1 MQWLLILLDLK
12 RVSKKVRELRICLL
26 PQALLIHFII
36 FELFQIKDFSPVD
49 DIRQLDMFIL

>member
-1 MQWLLILLDLK
+1 MIVNSVGFEESQK
-12 RVSKKVRELRICLL
+12 KKVRELRICLL

-36 FELFQIKDFSPVD
+36 FELFQIIDFSPVD